1 MTTAI
6 GTAQQRGP
14 FSSGLTRL
22 RQLLLL
28 QVFALALLCG
38 QLYLNLSFETGSSG
52 VPTGW

>member
-6 GTAQQRGP
+6 GTARQRGP

-22 RQLLLL
+22 GRLLLL
-28 QVFALALLCG
+28 QVFAAALLCG
-38 QLYLNLSFETGSSG
+38 QSCLNLNLETSSGG